1 MATTDQWSPSER
13 AAKAVLAPGEQRRAD
28 ELLRT
33 QPTAVDF
40 FNAMIERYPNHLGR
54 TVLWVGA
61 RTLYGAREHPEE
73 DFGKT
78 VVAAWLE
85 P

>member
-1 MATTDQWSPSER
+1 
-13 AAKAVLAPGEQRRAD
+13 
-28 ELLRT
+28 
-33 QPTAVDF
+33 
-40 FNAMIERYPNHLGR
+40 MIELYPNHLGR

-61 RTLYGAREHPEE
+61 RTLYGAREHPEA

-78 VVAAWLE
+78 VVAAWLD